1 LFLLKKF
8 YNFELRFLNLNY
20 EKFED
25 ANMGINR
32 EKQIKK
38 YSRKKKLNLINKI
51 NPQNKSLNESIH
63 KIDDEYL

>member
-1 LFLLKKF
+1 LKKF